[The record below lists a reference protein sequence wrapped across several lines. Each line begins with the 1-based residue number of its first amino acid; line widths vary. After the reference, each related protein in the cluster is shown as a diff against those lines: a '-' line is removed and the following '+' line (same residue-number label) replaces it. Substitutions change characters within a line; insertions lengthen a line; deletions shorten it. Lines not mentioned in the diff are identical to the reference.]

1 MVQDAEVVKLI
12 AEVLREM
19 VHGEVIQA
27 KAKPQELL
35 SFDHYLHKTYCKTA
49 ALIAL
54 SCEAVAV
61 LGQQPHVVRVALK
74 SYGRHLGIAYQ
85 LIDDLLDFTAST
97 NDLGKPALADMAQGL
112 ATAPTLFALEEFP
125 ELDRLILRGFSE
137 HGDAAIACDYISR
150 SRGVSRT
157 QELAASHTQQA
168 ANAIGVLRPSE
179 ARDGLL
185 RLCSDVLNR
194 RA

>member
-1 MVQDAEVVKLI
+1 MLHHARHLVQQPPAVFAPADTRAQSISAVF
-12 AEVLREM
+12 
-19 VHGEVIQA
+19 H
-27 KAKPQELL
+27 
-35 SFDHYLHKTYCKTA
+35 SFL
-49 ALIAL
+49 AL
-54 SCEAVAV
+54 SYVARA
-61 LGQQPHVVRVALK
+61 Q
-74 SYGRHLGIAYQ
+74 
-85 LIDDLLDFTAST
+85 DFTAST